1 MRLAFRVDASLE
13 IGTGHLA
20 RCLSLGK
27 ALADLGWQV
36 AYVVRRLDT
45 VAERLVADLSG
56 LTFFWLDS
64 PSLAPIEYSHDAPT
78 HHAWARVDA
87 AKDALDT
94 VATLR
99 AFDPEWVIVDHY
111 AFDARWHSLVADGLN
126 CSVGAIDDLGD
137 RSLSVSL
144 LVDHNWESNHALKY
158 AGCLTPGSE
167 ALYGPRYALL
177 STVFREARRYEFSE
191 DVRSIGIFLGGTDAE
206 NYSLCALKACLELVQ
221 FTGAVELVIRSTHPH
236 LESLVAY
243 CAHRAQVKITLDQ
256 PDLTLFF
263 ASHDL
268 QVGAGGGATWERC
281 CIGVPSVLIAFAENQ
296 RRVVDYVA
304 ELGMAAKAEPPN
316 MVGLAQAVR
325 GLIQDVSARRHM
337 AKNGP
342 TLVDGMGCV
351 RVALVLSR
359 EWVSLRGAT
368 QDDVDKAYR
377 WRNAESTRR
386 FFRDS
391 RLVDWA
397 VHVDWWEQTLVRTDS
412 QLLIGAINVCEI
424 GVVRLDQIQS
434 EEVEVSLYL
443 APEYVGLGLGS
454 TLLRATRSWV
464 SSHLLNVRRI
474 RADVDVENGNSGR
487 AFSAAGYSRLSD
499 RVWLIEV

>member
-1 MRLAFRVDASLE
+1 
-13 IGTGHLA
+13 
-20 RCLSLGK
+20 
-27 ALADLGWQV
+27 
-36 AYVVRRLDT
+36 
-45 VAERLVADLSG
+45 
-56 LTFFWLDS
+56 
-64 PSLAPIEYSHDAPT
+64 
-78 HHAWARVDA
+78 
-87 AKDALDT
+87 
-94 VATLR
+94 
-99 AFDPEWVIVDHY
+99 
-111 AFDARWHSLVADGLN
+111 
-126 CSVGAIDDLGD
+126 
-137 RSLSVSL
+137 
-144 LVDHNWESNHALKY
+144 
-158 AGCLTPGSE
+158 
-167 ALYGPRYALL
+167 
-177 STVFREARRYEFSE
+177 
-191 DVRSIGIFLGGTDAE
+191 
-206 NYSLCALKACLELVQ
+206 
-221 FTGAVELVIRSTHPH
+221 
-236 LESLVAY
+236 
-243 CAHRAQVKITLDQ
+243 
-256 PDLTLFF
+256 
-263 ASHDL
+263 
-268 QVGAGGGATWERC
+268 
-281 CIGVPSVLIAFAENQ
+281 LIAFAENQ